1 MVLWINSSPFPVL
14 KYTSSISSRL
24 YLEAAA
30 LEIREESCLTNCEV
44 CKIVKY
50 VNWEYFSVYVFSCGP
65 YEWVFPKYKMEI
77 TVFLHCGSDMQASKR
92 MCTIGF

>member
-1 MVLWINSSPFPVL
+1 MGSVSPNNAHEYTYSHLKNTSWEMVLWINSSPFPVL

-50 VNWEYFSVYVFSCGP
+50 VN
-65 YEWVFPKYKMEI
+65 
-77 TVFLHCGSDMQASKR
+77 
-92 MCTIGF
+92 